1 MCCAFFRMWRRKRV
15 QYVDQNYAILY
26 NILIMEKNYYKQVLI
41 EQKEEGA
48 GLSALSP
55 RVIRRTAEKTAS
67 EAMKSGLVKVISG
80 MRRCGKSTLAHSLMK
95 DRRYGYVNFD
105 DERLSGVKTAD
116 LNSLLE
122 ILAQINPGMKYIL
135 LDEIQ
140 NIAGWELFVNRI
152 HRKGYN
158 VIVTGSNS
166 KLLGR
171 ELATHLVGRYLKIEL
186 SPFSFRE
193 YLDYQGVIPEEADFF
208 VTERKAALKRHF
220 EVYLSG
226 GGLPGTFGLVNWKSY
241 LRELF
246 DKIITRDI
254 VDRYKIRNILD
265 LKEIGLY
272 ALSNYSSRITYHK
285 IRNVFDIKS
294 VNTVKSYLDHLE
306 EAYLTFQLK
315 PFSFKTKELIKLPR
329 KIYAMDNG
337 LISAVV
343 PKITLDYG
351 RMMENMVFTQ
361 LRRLG
366 EEIYCYA
373 GQGCEVDFV
382 LREGAGIRKLV
393 QVCYSM
399 SNKDTAK
406 REIGALLKASAC
418 LRCNDLSIITWD
430 EEGVEK
436 KSAGIIRL
444 VPVWK
449 WLLDCENQAYCVFG
463 KDKRPYQVKI

>member
-1 MCCAFFRMWRRKRV
+1 M
-15 QYVDQNYAILY
+15 
-26 NILIMEKNYYKQVLI
+26 
-41 EQKEEGA
+41 
-48 GLSALSP
+48 
-55 RVIRRTAEKTAS
+55 AS

-80 MRRCGKSTLAHSLMK
+80 MRRCGKSTLAHSLMRG
-95 DRRYGYVNFD
+95 RRYGYMNFD

-116 LNSLLE
+116 LNNLLE
-122 ILAQINPGMKYIL
+122 ILAQINPGMGYIL

-140 NIAGWELFVNRI
+140 NVTGWELFVNRI

-158 VIVTGSNS
+158 VVVTGSNS

-193 YLDYQGVIPEEADFF
+193 YLDYQGIIPEEADFF
-208 VTERKAALKRHF
+208 ITERKAALKRHF
-220 EVYLSG
+220 EAYLSG
-226 GGLPGTFGLVNWKSY
+226 GGLPGTFGLVAWKSY

-254 VDRYKIRNILD
+254 VDRYGVRNVSD

-272 ALSNYSSRITYHK
+272 ALSNYSSRITFHK
-285 IRNVFDIKS
+285 IRDIFDIKS

-315 PFSFKTKELIKLPR
+315 PFSFKTKELLKLPR

-343 PKITLDYG
+343 PKVTLDYG
-351 RMMENMVFTQ
+351 RMLENLVFTQ

-373 GQGCEVDFV
+373 GRGCEVDFV
-382 LREGAGIRKLV
+382 LREGAGIKKMV

-399 SNKDTAK
+399 SNKDTAQ
-406 REIGALLKASAC
+406 REIGALLKASSD
-418 LRCNDLSIITWD
+418 LRCKDLSIITWD

-436 KSAGIIRL
+436 NSAKTIRL

-449 WLLDCENQAYCVFG
+449 WLLDCEKEALDAPG
-463 KDKRPYQVKI
+463 S

>member
-1 MCCAFFRMWRRKRV
+1 
-15 QYVDQNYAILY
+15 
-26 NILIMEKNYYKQVLI
+26 MEKDYYKQVLI

-48 GLSALSP
+48 GLSAA

-95 DRRYGYVNFD
+95 GRLYGYVNFD

-140 NIAGWELFVNRI
+140 NVEGWELFVNRI

-158 VIVTGSNS
+158 VVVTGSNS
-166 KLLGR
+166 RLLGR

-208 VTERKAALKRHF
+208 VTERKAVLKRHF

-226 GGLPGTFGLVNWKSY
+226 GGLPGAFGLSNWKSY

-246 DKIITRDI
+246 DKILMRDI
-254 VDRYKIRNILD
+254 VDRYEIRNVLD

-272 ALSNYSSRITYHK
+272 TLSNYASHITYHK

-294 VNTVKSYLDHLE
+294 VNTVKNYLDHLE

-351 RMMENMVFTQ
+351 RMMENLVFTQ
-361 LRRLG
+361 LRRAG

-382 LREGAGIRKLV
+382 LREGAGIKKLV

-406 REIGALLKASAC
+406 REISALLKASAQ
-418 LRCNDLSIITWD
+418 LRCKNLSIITWD
-430 EEGVEK
+430 EEGEEK
-436 KSAGIIRL
+436 TSSKTIRL
-444 VPVWK
+444 APVWK
-449 WLLDCENQAYCVFG
+449 WLLECESQA
-463 KDKRPYQVKI
+463 